1 MGIAPSDLGVSRL
14 VHCAAIGGYAI
25 SVVDRNTD
33 RAVKIDVHTGVLPR
47 DKELLNLRKS
57 VIMEK
62 RSASR
67 DEHRRFFD
75 RLSELI
81 VQFIRVGDDNFHIT
95 GPVPFPWQEFSG
107 KLSFVPGK
115 RQGFQQFLRQAGLTP
130 ELVNGLAELEI
141 VDAKRDPGLLQ
152 ALLNPQVSAAIT
164 AGVKGPQ
171 AFSDLVTDTSLTT
184 EQKVNEV
191 IDSYIAPVLDNDG
204 GTIDFLHFDAGS
216 GEVSVR
222 FLGSCA
228 NCPASILSV
237 ETLVKPPLLNI
248 PGVYKVVHRTQLR
261 SKDIANTAPARE
273 AGRPA

>member
-1 MGIAPSDLGVSRL
+1 
-14 VHCAAIGGYAI
+14 
-25 SVVDRNTD
+25 
-33 RAVKIDVHTGVLPR
+33 
-47 DKELLNLRKS
+47 
-57 VIMEK
+57 MEK

-204 GTIDFLHFDAGS
+204 GKIDFLHFDAGS

-273 AGRPA
+273 TGRPA